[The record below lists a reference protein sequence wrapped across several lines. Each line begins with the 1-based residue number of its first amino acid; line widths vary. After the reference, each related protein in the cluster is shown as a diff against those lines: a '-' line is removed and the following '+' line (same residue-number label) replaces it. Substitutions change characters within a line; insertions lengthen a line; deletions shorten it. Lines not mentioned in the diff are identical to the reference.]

1 MEGIKVGDL
10 VLIESTGFKDYLT
23 KVTKVTSKQFVTT
36 NGNRF
41 WKKNGRLVGSGEWDT
56 MYASL
61 PSKETVDQLIESQKK
76 LQLLAKLSEYL
87 KTKDIPIETLQSW
100 VETLENLD

>member
-41 WKKNGRLVGSGEWDT
+41 WKKNGRLVGSGEWDS

-61 PSKETVDQLIESQKK
+61 PSKETVDQIIESRKK
-76 LQLLAKLSEYL
+76 LQLLAKLTEYL
-87 KTKDIPIETLQSW
+87 KTKDIPIE
-100 VETLENLD
+100 VLESVVNLLES

>member
-10 VLIESTGFKDYLT
+10 VLIGSTGFKDYLT

-41 WKKNGRLVGSGEWDT
+41 WKKNGRLVGSGEWDS

-61 PSKETVDQLIESQKK
+61 PSQCDVDRLRERQQKHKLIT
-76 LQLLAKLSEYL
+76 KLSEYL

-100 VETLENLD
+100 VETLEILD